1 MRDQPSPTLARQTT
15 AGVSLLDKKMMDLVA
30 RQSAIFRLIENNRDP
45 LKEGDLQLRLNEL
58 IHDWEI
64 LLTDNP
70 DEVTAYI
77 FYGKL
82 LRKVE
87 QNEHAHRMFSQ
98 ANRLDPD
105 IAVVNQQIGNYLAE
119 DGDYGLALGY
129 FLKTIELSPK
139 TALYSFQLGELLF
152 HFRDH
157 YVADEILDRP
167 TLDQQMLASFQ
178 IATQL
183 EPGNRDFQFRY
194 AEAFYD
200 LETPDWE
207 SALAAWESVAVTVQ
221 PGIETEAVQLHR
233 ARALARLGHRTE
245 ARTLAEEVTEP
256 SLQKSKEQVLELLSE
271 AEEAGPEF

>member
-1 MRDQPSPTLARQTT
+1 M
-15 AGVSLLDKKMMDLVA
+15 GLVA

-58 IHDWEI
+58 IHEWEL

-87 QNEHAHRMFSQ
+87 QKEHAHRMFAQ
-98 ANRLDPD
+98 ANRLDPN

-129 FLKTIELSPK
+129 FLKAIELSPK

-167 TLDQQMLASFQ
+167 TIERQMLAAFQ
-178 IATQL
+178 TAAQL

-207 SALAAWESVAVTVQ
+207 AALAAWEAVGKTVS

-233 ARALARLGHRTE
+233 ARALVRLGRRTE
-245 ARTLAEEVTEP
+245 ARTLAENVTEP
-256 SLQKSKEQVLELLSE
+256 SLQKSKEQVLELMSE
-271 AEEAGPEF
+271 AEEAQEGF